1 MRAVTG
7 ERIAVVGARAHPDLE
22 EVRAFVLEEVAPGD
36 TIVSGGA
43 TGVDRMAEETAVLER
58 LTVVSYRVEG
68 LDGDDRLTI
77 TEWVWTPGR
86 GKWRIARTWQL
97 PKGTSMRD
105 ALIFRNTF
113 IAIACTSMQ
122 AFTRGTKGGTA
133 DAMRQAKRFHRPV
146 FERGEPPGGILL
158 PGLGPAEIDAT
169 PKDRS

>member
-1 MRAVTG
+1 MRGA
-7 ERIAVVGARAHPDLE
+7 ERIAVVGARAHPDLD

-43 TGVDRMAEETAVLER
+43 TGVDQAAEETAILER

-68 LDGDDRLTI
+68 LQGDLLTV

-86 GKWRIARTWQL
+86 GKWRIARTWQM
-97 PKGTSMRD
+97 PAGTSMRD

-113 IAIACTSMQ
+113 VAIACTRMV

-133 DAMRQAKRFHRPV
+133 DAMRQAQRFHRPV
-146 FERGEPPGGILL
+146 SERGEPPGGILL
-158 PGLGPAEIDAT
+158 PGLGPREIDAT
-169 PKDRS
+169 PKGRP